1 MNNMR
6 RDPVGAAKKHG
17 KDLDDV
23 RGSAGILGKRA
34 NAARGKRGEAEG
46 AAGGNA
52 SAINGKRGELSAA
65 QGHSAAARRK
75 YDADSAANPTRKKA
89 LDKRE
94 AEISGLKKARDSAN
108 PEGARPQRRPQ
119 DDAMRSRKG
128 DIDGQVPRHKK
139 AKDDAADTVNA
150 NRQKLADLNAKK
162 PAPAYPV
169 LDSAGNPLPA
179 SSSIPSA
186 AVDAADSLPS
196 EPMAPS
202 QPSSNVLAAPVE
214 PGAAKPAKTKK
225 TANQ

>member
-1 MNNMR
+1 MQS
-6 RDPVGAAKKHG
+6 ATSHHE
-17 KDLDDV
+17 
-23 RGSAGILGKRA
+23 GSAGQKKPVFWIFVAALIGLGLFFGA
-34 NAARGKRGEAEG
+34 NALFFGKT
-46 AAGGNA
+46 A
-52 SAINGKRGELSAA
+52 S
-65 QGHSAAARRK
+65 
-75 YDADSAANPTRKKA
+75 T
-89 LDKRE
+89 LDPE
-94 AEISGLKKARDSAN
+94 DPARDAERVKNLADLVAENEIKLNTYAWVDQAKGSVQIPVN
-108 PEGARPQRRPQ
+108 E
-119 DDAMRSRKG
+119 AMKL
-128 DIDGQVPRHKK
+128 V
-139 AKDDAADTVNA
+139 
-150 NRQKLADLNAKK
+150 LADLNAKK

>member
-1 MNNMR
+1 MQS
-6 RDPVGAAKKHG
+6 ATSHHE
-17 KDLDDV
+17 
-23 RGSAGILGKRA
+23 GSAGQKKPVFWIFVAALIGLGLFFGA
-34 NAARGKRGEAEG
+34 NALFFGKT
-46 AAGGNA
+46 A
-52 SAINGKRGELSAA
+52 S
-65 QGHSAAARRK
+65 
-75 YDADSAANPTRKKA
+75 T
-89 LDKRE
+89 LDPE
-94 AEISGLKKARDSAN
+94 DPARDAERVKNLADLVAENEIKLNTYAWVDQAKGSVQI
-108 PEGARPQRRPQ
+108 PVSE
-119 DDAMRSRKG
+119 AMKL
-128 DIDGQVPRHKK
+128 V
-139 AKDDAADTVNA
+139 
-150 NRQKLADLNAKK
+150 LADLNAKK